1 MDKKLSNDILG
12 TVNKKTG
19 KHITENSIKRIASS
33 VNADTMKSDTQLR
46 ALIKQVSQMA
56 GVPVTEETI
65 KEIVK
70 AVKQSGM
77 NMNNLE
83 GLMKMMMKK

>member
-19 KHITENSIKRIASS
+19 KHITEKSIKRIADRVSPETLS
-33 VNADTMKSDTQLR
+33 NETQLR
-46 ALIKQVSQMA
+46 ALILQVSKMA
-56 GVPVTEETI
+56 GVPVSEETI

-70 AVKQSGM
+70 AVKKSGL

-83 GLMKMMMKK
+83 SMMKAMAKR

>member
-19 KHITENSIKRIASS
+19 KHITENSIKRIAGS
-33 VNADTMKSDTQLR
+33 VNADTLKSETQLR

-83 GLMKMMMKK
+83 GLMKMMIKK

>member
-33 VNADTMKSDTQLR
+33 VNSDTLKSETQLR

-83 GLMKMMMKK
+83 GLMKMMIKR

>member
-33 VNADTMKSDTQLR
+33 VNSDTLKSEAQLR

-83 GLMKMMMKK
+83 GLMKMMIKR

>member
-33 VNADTMKSDTQLR
+33 VNADTLKSETQLR

-70 AVKQSGM
+70 AVRQSGM

-83 GLMKMMMKK
+83 GLMKMMIKR